1 RNWNNK
7 PRQKTIQ
14 GKWKKRANSSI
25 QKKKNDRP
33 GIIFNVFHFDHSQ
46 PLRAGCFVMVLYLQD
61 KDLVGDFMIVVSDLM
76 GTLTTGAPFLGLVD
90 WVRHNQSRLHANMYI
105 ASILPSYLLAKS
117 GLIDSLAWGQKLM
130 LNSLSYIKDAD
141 EEKVRHVSEWVVEQN
156 LWKKRRED
164 VVARLINH
172 REEGAQVYIAS
183 SVVEPFIEP
192 FANRIGAQVVGTPT
206 EIVEGRL
213 RSIGELVADEK
224 KIERVLSRVGVERV
238 DVAYGDTVLDLPLL
252 EHAEHPVAVYPEAKL
267 KSIALERGWEI
278 MGDTPD
284 YM

>member
-1 RNWNNK
+1 
-7 PRQKTIQ
+7 
-14 GKWKKRANSSI
+14 
-25 QKKKNDRP
+25 
-33 GIIFNVFHFDHSQ
+33 
-46 PLRAGCFVMVLYLQD
+46 MVLYLQG
-61 KDLVGDFMIVVSDLM
+61 KDLVGDSMIVVSDLM

-90 WVRHNQSRLHANMYI
+90 WVRHNQSRLRANMYI

-172 REEGAQVYIAS
+172 REDGAQVYIAS